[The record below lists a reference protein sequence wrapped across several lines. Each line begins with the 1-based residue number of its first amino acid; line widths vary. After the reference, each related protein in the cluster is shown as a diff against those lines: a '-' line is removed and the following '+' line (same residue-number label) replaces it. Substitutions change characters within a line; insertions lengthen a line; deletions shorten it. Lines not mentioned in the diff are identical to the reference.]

1 MQLTFEFYG
10 ILEQQAGMM
19 TYILEVDKPLII
31 ADALA
36 LLSTLKPE
44 IVQQLERCAC
54 AIGDSIVH
62 RDTLISQDVVVAL
75 LPPVAGG

>member
-10 ILEQQAGMM
+10 ILEQLAG
-19 TYILEVDKPLII
+19 TTEYTLEIDTPLAL

-36 LLSTLKPE
+36 LLTTSKPD
-44 IVQQLERCAC
+44 IARQLERCAC
-54 AIGDSIVH
+54 AISDSIVH